1 MDHCSVIHH
10 NQRAP
15 GHFLKKLMLTQNS
28 FRASDLD
35 TAEVDSVLDMLEQE
49 SKKFRPTVS
58 DVYHVSDYDYDDV
71 EEEAPVQLKHRFQDG
86 AHGSYF
92 YS

>member
-1 MDHCSVIHH
+1 
-10 NQRAP
+10 
-15 GHFLKKLMLTQNS
+15 MLTQNS

-49 SKKFRPTVS
+49 PKKFRPTVS
-58 DVYHVSDYDYDDV
+58 DVSDYDYDDV